1 MALGRFPA
9 TGPEGVPLVDKDRII
24 KSNQRLGFNGLLLQL
39 RGDWPFLRSL
49 FNVPGWNNTH
59 ICWKCRADQH
69 NFKVAHANAPWR
81 SNRYGPGQFIKHL
94 RDHGVVPSSIFK
106 CPGFVLDMVVLDWLH
121 VMDLGVS
128 QDCLGN
134 LFNDVLMLPGL
145 DGKTKAQRLDW
156 FWHEIRE
163 YYAIAKP
170 PSVLDNLTEEM
181 FRQPSKKNKLKAKGG
196 EIRTWYHLLLI
207 SLDSWLFPLE
217 DHIGR
222 QRLLCSTGYM
232 QL

>member
-1 MALGRFPA
+1 M
-9 TGPEGVPLVDKDRII
+9 
-24 KSNQRLGFNGLLLQL
+24 
-39 RGDWPFLRSL
+39 
-49 FNVPGWNNTH
+49 
-59 ICWKCRADQH
+59 
-69 NFKVAHANAPWR
+69 
-81 SNRYGPGQFIKHL
+81 
-94 RDHGVVPSSIFK
+94 VPSSIFK
-106 CPGFVLDMVVLDWLH
+106 CPGFVLDMVVLDWQH

-145 DGKTKAQRLDW
+145 HGKTKAQRLDW
-156 FWHEIRE
+156 LWHEIRE

-196 EIRTWYHLLLI
+196 ETRYLVPFALI

-222 QRLLCSTGYM
+222 QWLLCSTGYM
-232 QL
+232 QLWVQWQKMSIRMKQWQS